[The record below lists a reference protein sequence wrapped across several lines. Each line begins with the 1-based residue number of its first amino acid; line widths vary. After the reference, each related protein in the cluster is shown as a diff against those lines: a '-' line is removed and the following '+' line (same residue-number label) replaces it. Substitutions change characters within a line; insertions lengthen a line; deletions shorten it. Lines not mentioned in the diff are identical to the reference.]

1 MLDFMRRFVFH
12 HRQHVV
18 CVVVVE
24 YCVSLGV
31 LPHIESIQRLTT
43 DLTLLEICVHFGLIS
58 AGNLMGIPIM
68 PFGFHTQLS
77 ERVGHFSKLEKF
89 PAGFGISCA
98 FIHENVQ
105 NVVATATTTE
115 TTKVECF
122 LVVNEGSVIL
132 LMEGAAT
139 LHVFLIEI
147 GNPQLFDDDLSVTVS
162 ELFFGLQNCFS
173 INLHG

>member
-1 MLDFMRRFVFH
+1 MRRFIFH
-12 HRQHVV
+12 HRQHIVR
-18 CVVVVE
+18 VVVIE
-24 YCVSLGV
+24 YHVSLGV
-31 LPHIESIQRLTT
+31 LPHIKSIQRLTT
-43 DLTLLEICVHFGLIS
+43 DLALLKICVHFGFIS
-58 AGNLMGIPIM
+58 AGNLVGISIM
-68 PFGFHTQLS
+68 PFGFYAQLS
-77 ERVGHFSKLEKF
+77 ERVGHFGKLEKF
-89 PAGFGISCA
+89 LTGFGISRA

-147 GNPQLFDDDLSVTVS
+147 GNPQLFDDNLSVTIS